1 MKWFNDLS
9 TKGKLFTGFGVMVVL
24 LAIVAATAY
33 SVVKMIKESQKN
45 ILNDY
50 AIALDLKDVRSN
62 QNFIRSKVLAMMLVD
77 GRAGQEARHEEIKVR
92 SNENTETLQRLET
105 GLKDDPALYP
115 KLKEFISTRASYVE
129 IRENREVPL
138 IFAGKNEDVKA
149 LAFGIQRKYDDQML
163 SIAGELITEMQKRAE
178 LALQLTEARV
188 SRAVSLFIIISL
200 VALACSVFLT
210 LLLNRI
216 IAVPLGEVA
225 IVAERIASGDLTAS
239 VQSAAR
245 RDEVGVLMQTFSK
258 MTGYL
263 TGIAGV
269 AEKISSGD
277 LTVIVEPHSEKDI
290 LGKSL
295 STMTANLRNMTK
307 EIQASVNVLA
317 SSAAEILASTTEVA
331 SGAAETATAVNETTT
346 TVEEVKQTS
355 QVSSQKAKYVS
366 ETAQKAVQVSHSGG
380 KSVQETVDKMNRIQD
395 QMTAVAESIIKLS
408 EQSQAIGEIIATVN
422 DLAEQSNLLAVN
434 ASIEAAKAG
443 EQGRGFAVV
452 AQEVKSLAEQ
462 SKQATSQVRVIL
474 GDIQKA
480 TSAAV
485 LATEQGSKS
494 VEAGVS
500 QSGQAGEAIRTLAQS
515 ISEAAQ
521 AATQIAASS
530 QQQLIG
536 MEQIITAMDNIKQAS
551 EQNVTG
557 TRQTETAAQSL
568 HELGQKLKGLVE
580 QYKV

>member
-1 MKWFNDLS
+1 MKWFYDLS
-9 TKGKLFTGFGVMVVL
+9 TKNKLFTAFGVMVAL
-24 LAIVAATAY
+24 LAAVVFTAF
-33 SVVKMIKESQKN
+33 SALTALKDSQKN
-45 ILNDY
+45 MAADY
-50 AIALDLKDVRSN
+50 EVSVGLTEIRANQTEIREKMLAMLLVKDRTEQENRHEDIKKRSERILDLV
-62 QNFIRSKVLAMMLVD
+62 
-77 GRAGQEARHEEIKVR
+77 
-92 SNENTETLQRLET
+92 QRLN
-105 GLKDDPALYP
+105 GLLKDDPDLYP
-115 KLKEFISTRASYVE
+115 KFREFESVREQYAEVREKQE
-129 IRENREVPL
+129 IPL
-138 IFAGKNEDVKA
+138 IFEGKSAEVSKI
-149 LAFGIQRKYDDQML
+149 AFGVQYQRSEQMKTI
-163 SIAGELITEMQKRAE
+163 SDGLISDVQKRAE
-178 LALQLTEARV
+178 NDIRFSGKRVDQSLTLFFALSGIA
-188 SRAVSLFIIISL
+188 L
-200 VALACSVFLT
+200 VCGVFLT
-210 LLLNRI
+210 LFLNRI

-225 IVAERIASGDLTAS
+225 VVAERIASGDLTAS
-239 VQSAAR
+239 AQFAER
-245 RDEVGVLMQTFSK
+245 GDEVGILMQTFSK

-263 TGIAGV
+263 TGIANV

-277 LTVIVEPHSEKDI
+277 LTVTVEPHSGKDI
-290 LGKSL
+290 LGKTL
-295 STMTANLRNMTK
+295 STMTANLRDMTK
-307 EIQASVNVLA
+307 EIQSSVNVLA

-331 SGAAETATAVNETTT
+331 SGAAETASAVNETTT

-355 QVSSQKAKYVS
+355 QVSSQKARYVS
-366 ETAQKAVQVSHSGG
+366 ETAQKAVKVSHSGG
-380 KSVQETVDKMNRIQD
+380 KSVQETIDKMNRIQD
-395 QMTAVAESIIKLS
+395 QMTAVAESIIRLS

-462 SKQATSQVRVIL
+462 SKHATAQVRVIL

-500 QSGQAGEAIRTLAQS
+500 QSGQAGEAIRVLAES

-557 TRQTETAAQSL
+557 TRQTETAAQNL